1 MEGTGRIWFTPQR
14 LADIPRGRTDVCFR
28 RKSGHRAGYASQ
40 RRWLEWPYLGWER
53 QLAAVNVAS
62 SCRYFA
68 LMSLPSSRS

>member
-40 RRWLEWPYLGWER
+40 RRWLEWTISTGSASWRPSTWR
-53 QLAAVNVAS
+53 VLAGI
-62 SCRYFA
+62 
-68 LMSLPSSRS
+68 LH

>member
-14 LADIPRGRTDVCFR
+14 LADIPRGRTDVCFLEEK
-28 RKSGHRAGYASQ
+28 RKSGRVRIAGAMAGVDYFD
-40 RRWLEWPYLGWER
+40 WER